1 MKIEKLNVGPLGAC
15 CYIVIN
21 EDTKQAIIIDPGGS
35 HQDIIDLIEKN
46 GLAPR
51 LIINTH
57 GHGDHMGANKEVKE
71 TFPEIKIAIHKDD
84 VECLTQPKKNLSF
97 LGGFLLKSPPADI
110 VLKEG
115 DKVGID
121 GIELEVIH
129 TPGHTPG
136 GICLL
141 GRSSS
146 DSDSDSDK
154 NPDVLFSGDT
164 LFQEGVGR
172 TDLPGGDHAALIKSI
187 QEKIFTLA
195 GDVTVYP
202 GHGDT
207 TTIEEEKNSNPF
219 VQSA

>member
-21 EDTKQAIIIDPGGS
+21 EETGRAIIIDPGGS
-35 HQDIIDLIEKN
+35 HEGIIAFIKSNSLVPE
-46 GLAPR
+46 

-57 GHGDHMGANKEVKE
+57 GHGDHIGANKEVKE
-71 TFPEIKIAIHKDD
+71 AFPEIKIAIHKDD
-84 VECLTQPKKNLSF
+84 VECLTHPKKNLSF

-115 DKVGID
+115 DKVGIE
-121 GIELEVIH
+121 GIEFEVIH

-141 GRSSS
+141 GKSSP
-146 DSDSDSDK
+146 DSDK
-154 NPDVLFSGDT
+154 KPDILFSGDT

-172 TDLPGGDHAALIKSI
+172 TDLPGGDHAALIESI
-187 QEKIFTLA
+187 QEKLFTLA
-195 GDVTVYP
+195 GNITIYP
-202 GHGDT
+202 GHGDA

-219 VQSA
+219 VQ

>member
-21 EDTKQAIIIDPGGS
+21 EDTKPAIIIDPGGS

-71 TFPEIKIAIHKDD
+71 AFPDIKIAIHRDD

-110 VLKEG
+110 VLEEG
-115 DKVGID
+115 GKVGID

-146 DSDSDSDK
+146 DSGSGAGSDK
-154 NPDVLFSGDT
+154 SPDVLFSGDT
-164 LFQEGVGR
+164 LFQGGIGR
-172 TDLPGGDHAALIKSI
+172 TDFPGGDHAALIRSI
-187 QEKIFTLA
+187 QDKLLVLD
-195 GDVTVYP
+195 GDTAVYP

-207 TTIEEEKNSNPF
+207 TTIEEEKENNPF
-219 VQSA
+219 V

>member
-71 TFPEIKIAIHKDD
+71 AFPDIKIAIHKDD

-141 GRSSS
+141 GKLSS
-146 DSDSDSDK
+146 DSGSGK
-154 NPDVLFSGDT
+154 KPDVLFSGDT

-172 TDLPGGDHAALIKSI
+172 TDLPGGDHAALIRSI

-195 GDVTVYP
+195 GDITVYP
-202 GHGDT
+202 GHGDA

-219 VQSA
+219 VQ